1 MGSPNLHVLHVITGI
16 DRGGAENHLFDL
28 VRHQRASGM
37 AVTVAYLRGNGYW
50 AAPLRAL
57 GLEVHALGLRFY
69 GDPRPLLRLRRV
81 INGEELDLVHAHLPP
96 AELYCRFALLGI
108 SAKRLPMIVTKHI
121 DEPFC
126 KLPGNLQLGRWV
138 ARRAA
143 RVIAISN
150 AVRTYL
156 TDFYL
161 RLPPEQVVTIYY
173 SLDAAPYLAA
183 QPEAVARLRKEW
195 GISEETIVV
204 GTAARLVPQK
214 SLDTLIEGFA
224 MFASGCA
231 APAKLVIAG
240 CGPLEADL
248 REHARKHGIADRVV
262 WAGFREDIPV
272 VMSAFDIFALT
283 SLYEGFGLV
292 VLEAMAAG
300 RPVIASRSSAL
311 PEVVADGETA
321 ILIPTLQPEA
331 VAGAL
336 QQLAEPERRRAL
348 GESGRRRAVGEFT
361 PAVMFEKTDKLY
373 ADRFAQTGC
382 TIAIPD
388 QPMSRVVTN

>member
-1 MGSPNLHVLHVITGI
+1 MRSPNLHVLHVITVI

-57 GLEVHALGLRFY
+57 GVEVHALGLRFY
-69 GDPRPLLRLRRV
+69 GDPRPLIRLRRV
-81 INGEELDLVHAHLPP
+81 IDGAELDLVHAHLPP

-108 SAKRLPMIVTKHI
+108 SADRLPMIVTKHN
-121 DEPFC
+121 EAPFC
-126 KLPGNLQLGRWV
+126 KLPGHLQLGRWV

-156 TDFYL
+156 TNFYL

-173 SLDAAPYLAA
+173 SLDVMPYLAV

-224 MFASGCA
+224 VFASRCA
-231 APAKLVIAG
+231 APGKLVIAG
-240 CGPLEADL
+240 RGPLEADL
-248 REHARKHGIADRVV
+248 REHARKHGIADRIV
-262 WAGFREDIPV
+262 WAGFREDVPV

-292 VLEAMAAG
+292 VLEAMAAR

-311 PEVVADGETA
+311 PEVVADGETG

-336 QQLAEPERRRAL
+336 EQLTDPERRRAF
-348 GESGRRRAVGEFT
+348 GKSGRRRVVEEFT

-373 ADRFAQTGC
+373 ADCFAHTGRSF
-382 TIAIPD
+382 TIPD
-388 QPMSRVVTN
+388 QPMSRPVRN

>member
-1 MGSPNLHVLHVITGI
+1 MKTAQRVLHVITGI

-28 VRHQRASGM
+28 VGHQRASGM

-57 GLEVHALGLRFY
+57 GVEVHALGLRFY

-108 SAKRLPMIVTKHI
+108 SVGRLPMIVTKHI

-126 KLPGNLQLGRWV
+126 KLPGHLQLGRWV
-138 ARRAA
+138 ARRAT

-173 SLDAAPYLAA
+173 SLDAAPYLAVHPA
-183 QPEAVARLRKEW
+183 AVARLRKEW

-224 MFASGCA
+224 MFASRCA

-248 REHARKHGIADRVV
+248 REHARKHRIADRVV